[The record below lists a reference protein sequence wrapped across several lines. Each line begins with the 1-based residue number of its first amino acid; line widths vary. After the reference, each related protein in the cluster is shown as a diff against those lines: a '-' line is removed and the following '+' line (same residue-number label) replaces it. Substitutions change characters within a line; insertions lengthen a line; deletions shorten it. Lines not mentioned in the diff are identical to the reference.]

1 MLKRI
6 FTVLIFLLLGAG
18 IAIAIS
24 LTSEG
29 DEINDVA
36 VDRLIAEKVSVRTL
50 TEEITISGEMRREE
64 LQSINSV
71 SAGRLT
77 SLDLEEGDT
86 VDASTKLFALDG
98 RPSVAVNGDFSFYRE
113 LNVGAQGPDVEQL
126 ESILESAGYG
136 VGVVDQFYTEETRDG
151 LAQWQDDFGF
161 KGGITEVDE
170 LVNFS
175 LISNPYGYR
184 LGAVNTVG
192 VTIGSPLSQGMN
204 NLTERQGVAISEVG
218 DVPTVRISAGPS
230 VVLEGGK
237 VTVEIIS
244 DPAPQEDIEVNITF
258 SGDVIEGKDFEV
270 NESKFLIPAGSES
283 AIFNLDIL
291 SDDELEANEDLEI
304 LISGGF
310 ENEESI
316 APQDLIIYDLAT
328 EIKDLD
334 ERYSELSDSEKI
346 LTDVEQELIDEL
358 IITGS
363 QAWEYDFSP
372 SEAENLMNLKE
383 IYDDAE
389 RDYRNQTITAAARAK
404 ALDAYEDALEEAQEE
419 RITAAAKA
427 KALEAYEDAFE
438 EAQKE
443 RTEIEQEEFDRLAPL
458 LKSKTEELRV
468 AKSSR
473 WILAETDTATVVID
487 DPEAPDMP
495 VLFVASSSDYVTEPG
510 MAKFYLET
518 TDELAEE
525 LIVFFELAGEV
536 ESGEDYI
543 VPSGDVTMPKG
554 SKKTSIS
561 IEIRDDDFVEIDE
574 TLTIRLLEAKNSEY
588 QLSSQIEATILV
600 QSPDLPEL
608 SITGGGTIQEGETS
622 VVTVKADQAVTVNT
636 SINYSVSGTAQ
647 QGVDY
652 EVLKGSALMKA
663 GEVSV
668 EIPIR
673 SLRDDVFFMP
683 GDMIVADWPARVG
696 RINFEKEDLV
706 PSGTEILSLTEPNF
720 KVVLFARPS
729 DRAKLEIGQKVTI
742 EIDAGDQKSDGIISQ
757 LDDAV
762 TRNGASELYEGEV
775 EASKDLVAVE
785 GAVVAID
792 VVVAEAVDAI
802 VVPIAAVLTEN
813 SSEKI
818 RVVTR
823 DGTLE
828 RRIVETGML
837 DGAWVEVISGVSP
850 EEFVIIEIDRS

>member
-126 ESILESAGYG
+126 ESILESAGYE

-151 LAQWQDDFGF
+151 LAQWQNDFGF

-316 APQDLIIYDLAT
+316 APQDLKIYDLAT
-328 EIKDLD
+328 EIKELD

-404 ALDAYEDALEEAQEE
+404 ALDAYEDAL
-419 RITAAAKA
+419 
-427 KALEAYEDAFE
+427 E

-622 VVTVKADQAVTVNT
+622 VVTVKADQAVTVDT

-757 LDDAV
+757 LDDVV

>member
-1 MLKRI
+1 M
-6 FTVLIFLLLGAG
+6 
-18 IAIAIS
+18 
-24 LTSEG
+24 
-29 DEINDVA
+29 
-36 VDRLIAEKVSVRTL
+36 
-50 TEEITISGEMRREE
+50 
-64 LQSINSV
+64 
-71 SAGRLT
+71 
-77 SLDLEEGDT
+77 
-86 VDASTKLFALDG
+86 
-98 RPSVAVNGDFSFYRE
+98 
-113 LNVGAQGPDVEQL
+113 
-126 ESILESAGYG
+126 
-136 VGVVDQFYTEETRDG
+136 
-151 LAQWQDDFGF
+151 
-161 KGGITEVDE
+161 
-170 LVNFS
+170 
-175 LISNPYGYR
+175 
-184 LGAVNTVG
+184 
-192 VTIGSPLSQGMN
+192 
-204 NLTERQGVAISEVG
+204 
-218 DVPTVRISAGPS
+218 
-230 VVLEGGK
+230 
-237 VTVEIIS
+237 
-244 DPAPQEDIEVNITF
+244 
-258 SGDVIEGKDFEV
+258 
-270 NESKFLIPAGSES
+270 
-283 AIFNLDIL
+283 
-291 SDDELEANEDLEI
+291 
-304 LISGGF
+304 
-310 ENEESI
+310 
-316 APQDLIIYDLAT
+316 
-328 EIKDLD
+328 
-334 ERYSELSDSEKI
+334 
-346 LTDVEQELIDEL
+346 
-358 IITGS
+358 
-363 QAWEYDFSP
+363 
-372 SEAENLMNLKE
+372 
-383 IYDDAE
+383 
-389 RDYRNQTITAAARAK
+389 
-404 ALDAYEDALEEAQEE
+404 
-419 RITAAAKA
+419 
-427 KALEAYEDAFE
+427 
-438 EAQKE
+438 
-443 RTEIEQEEFDRLAPL
+443 
-458 LKSKTEELRV
+458 
-468 AKSSR
+468 
-473 WILAETDTATVVID
+473 
-487 DPEAPDMP
+487 
-495 VLFVASSSDYVTEPG
+495 
-510 MAKFYLET
+510 
-518 TDELAEE
+518 
-525 LIVFFELAGEV
+525 AGEV

-622 VVTVKADQAVTVNT
+622 VVTVKADQAVTVDT

-757 LDDAV
+757 LDDVV

-823 DGTLE
+823 DETLE

>member
-6 FTVLIFLLLGAG
+6 FTVLVFLLLGAG
-18 IAIAIS
+18 VAVAI
-24 LTSEG
+24 LFFSES
-29 DEINDVA
+29 DEISDVN

-50 TEEITISGEMRREE
+50 SEEITISGEMRREE

-77 SLDLEEGDT
+77 SLDLEEGDM
-86 VDASTKLFALDG
+86 VDASTTLFVLDG

-113 LNVGAQGPDVEQL
+113 LDVGAQGPDVEQL
-126 ESILESAGYG
+126 ETILESSGYE
-136 VGVVDQFYTEETRDG
+136 VGIVDQFYTEETRNG
-151 LAQWQDDFGF
+151 LAEWQDDFGF
-161 KGGITEVDE
+161 KGGVTEVDE

-175 LISNPYGYR
+175 LISNPFGYR

-192 VTIGSPLSQGMN
+192 VTIGSPLSEEIN
-204 NLTERQGVAISEVG
+204 DLTERQGIAISEIEEI
-218 DVPTVRISAGPS
+218 PTVEISVAPS

-237 VTVEIIS
+237 VTVEITS
-244 DPAPQEDIEVNITF
+244 DPAPKEDIEVNVEI
-258 SGDVIEGKDFEV
+258 SGDVVEGKDFEL
-270 NESKFLIPAGSES
+270 NDKKFLISAGSES
-283 AIFNLDIL
+283 VDFELDIL

-304 LISGGF
+304 SIVGGF

-316 APQDLIIYDLAT
+316 APHDLKIYDLES
-328 EIKDLD
+328 EIEELD

-346 LTDVEQELIDEL
+346 FTEVEQELVDEQ
-358 IITGS
+358 IISGT

-372 SEAENLMNLKE
+372 SEAENLMNLKDA
-383 IYDDAE
+383 YDDAV
-389 RDYRNQTITAAARAK
+389 RDYRNATITAAAEAK
-404 ALDAYEDALEEAQEE
+404 ALEDYEDALE
-419 RITAAAKA
+419 
-427 KALEAYEDAFE
+427 KALE
-438 EAQKE
+438 E
-443 RTEIEQEEFDRLAPL
+443 RTESEQEEFERLAPL
-458 LKSKTEELRV
+458 LKSKNEELRI
-468 AKSSR
+468 AKASR
-473 WILAETDTATVVID
+473 WILAESDMATVVID

-495 VLFVASSSDYVTEPG
+495 VLVIASSSDYVTEPG
-510 MAKFYLET
+510 KALFYVET
-518 TDELAEE
+518 TDDLAEE
-525 LIVFFELAGEV
+525 LIVFFELVGEV
-536 ESGEDYI
+536 EPGEDYI
-543 VPSGDVTMPKG
+543 IPSGDVTMAKG

-561 IEIRDDDFVEIDE
+561 IEIRDDDLVEVDE
-574 TLTIRLLEAKNSEY
+574 ILTVRLLGAKNSEY
-588 QLSSQIEATILV
+588 QLSSQVEATVLV

-608 SITGGGTIQEGETS
+608 SITGGGTILEGETA
-622 VVTVKADQAVTVNT
+622 VVTVRADQAVTVDT

-652 EVLKGSALMKA
+652 EVLEGSALMKA

-696 RINFEKEDLV
+696 GINFEKEDLV
-706 PSGTEILSLTEPNF
+706 SSGVEILSLTEPTF
-720 KVVLFARPS
+720 KVVLFASPTS
-729 DRAKLEIGQKVTI
+729 RAKLEIGQKVTI
-742 EIDAGDQKSDGIISQ
+742 EMDAGDQESDGVISQ

-762 TRNGASELYEGEV
+762 TKNGASELYEGEV
-775 EASKDLVAVE
+775 EALSDLIAVE

-792 VVVAEAVDAI
+792 VVVAEVVDAI

-823 DGTLE
+823 DGTVE
-828 RRIVETGML
+828 RRVVQTGML
-837 DGAWVEVISGVSP
+837 DGAWVEIISGVSP

>member
-126 ESILESAGYG
+126 ESILESAGYE

-204 NLTERQGVAISEVG
+204 NLAERQGVAISEVG

-316 APQDLIIYDLAT
+316 APQDLKIYDLAT
-328 EIKDLD
+328 EIKELD

-363 QAWEYDFSP
+363 QALEYDFSP

-389 RDYRNQTITAAARAK
+389 RDYRNQSITAAARAK

-622 VVTVKADQAVTVNT
+622 VVTVKADQAVTVDT